1 MWPTRQ
7 SSALT
12 IFCVRRVKSD
22 PLIRTTWY
30 FSSCCHLL
38 STLLKFSKCAVF
50 MVALNQGVPGS
61 NPWWCT
67 RKKHTIGVLFSTKFA
82 AARQVKWLRREM
94 HLWCVKYPL
103 TRMLKGKF
111 HFTESAAHYFT
122 ICVKQIISHRAVR
135 EIFHYKIINMCY
147 Q

>member
-1 MWPTRQ
+1 MT
-7 SSALT
+7 LN
-12 IFCVRRVKSD
+12 RVQKSKKE
-22 PLIRTTWY
+22 PASIMNA
-30 FSSCCHLL
+30 
-38 STLLKFSKCAVF
+38 KA
-50 MVALNQGVPGS
+50 
-61 NPWWCT
+61 
-67 RKKHTIGVLFSTKFA
+67 RKKHTVGVLFSTKFA

>member
-1 MWPTRQ
+1 MNAKTNIKEHT
-7 SSALT
+7 L
-12 IFCVRRVKSD
+12 RV
-22 PLIRTTWY
+22 LFY
-30 FSSCCHLL
+30 
-38 STLLKFSKCAVF
+38 
-50 MVALNQGVPGS
+50 VALLMEFEPVIASQRRAKLHRASARCSQNLRWV
-61 NPWWCT
+61 T
-67 RKKHTIGVLFSTKFA
+67 RKSACILQVLFSTKFA

-135 EIFHYKIINMCY
+135 EIFHCKIINMCY